1 MRAEQ
6 AQLQLLG
13 QLLGDLLRHEAAEA
27 GVHAVGVLVRAV
39 RGVLDD
45 ARAPPHLCARVV
57 GEQCGRAP
65 LDGDLPDVFEREVVA
80 GQRVGHGHTETLVPA
95 SAHSGAVSDPIFDQP
110 RELELPPGSEPRTR
124 ALELL
129 RRTDFRRLYL
139 AVAASELGDSL
150 HYIALMWFALESG
163 GPLGVI
169 AVRLADSIPAL
180 VFGLHGGL
188 AADRWSRK
196 WLMVSSD
203 LVRGVVLVPIAIA
216 GIAGCL
222 PLWGLVVAAFVLE
235 TATSYFAPAYGA
247 TVPTLVDRENVQQ
260 ANALVQATAQSLSI
274 GGWALAAALLAFIPV
289 SVFFAVNA
297 ASFFVSAAL
306 IARLRHGRRAR
317 SARRGA
323 APARGLRRP
332 APTTDARGG
341 GRGARGRGDDHRGHV
356 DRRRADART
365 RHASPRRR
373 RVLHRDGRLRGRV
386 DRERGGA
393 RAYPDPE
400 QSAREPDRM
409 GDVPARLRP
418 DRTRDL
424 VAARGRRR
432 VLRGDRTE
440 HVRRAA
446 QLGGAGGGTRQRCS
460 AACSA

>member
-1 MRAEQ
+1 M
-6 AQLQLLG
+6 
-13 QLLGDLLRHEAAEA
+13 
-27 GVHAVGVLVRAV
+27 
-39 RGVLDD
+39 
-45 ARAPPHLCARVV
+45 
-57 GEQCGRAP
+57 
-65 LDGDLPDVFEREVVA
+65 
-80 GQRVGHGHTETLVPA
+80 
-95 SAHSGAVSDPIFDQP
+95 SDPIFDQP

-124 ALELL
+124 ALALL

-216 GIAGCL
+216 GIAGSL

-306 IARLRHGRRAR
+306 IARLRHGRERDPHGEAPHLREGFAALRPRPMLAAGVVALGVAVTITAGTWIGGVPTLVRDTLHHGAGGFSIVMVGYAVGSIASGVVLARIPIRRKARASLIAWVMYLPGYGLIALATSLPLAVVGAFFAATGQSTSVVLLN
-317 SARRGA
+317 SAAQEEVPDNVLGRVLGVISLTHRGAHATGLLFVAPLFAFVAPRAVFGAAAIAVPLVGLVALAAANRRAAA
-323 APARGLRRP
+323 APARATGRTLR
-332 APTTDARGG
+332 
-341 GRGARGRGDDHRGHV
+341 
-356 DRRRADART
+356 
-365 RHASPRRR
+365 S
-373 RVLHRDGRLRGRV
+373 
-386 DRERGGA
+386 
-393 RAYPDPE
+393 
-400 QSAREPDRM
+400 
-409 GDVPARLRP
+409 
-418 DRTRDL
+418 
-424 VAARGRRR
+424 
-432 VLRGDRTE
+432 
-440 HVRRAA
+440 
-446 QLGGAGGGTRQRCS
+446 
-460 AACSA
+460 